1 MSRDVSGILVT
12 SLDYRLTTKALTVSV
27 SVSPSTAS
35 VASGG
40 NQQFTATV
48 ANSSNQ
54 SVTWSA
60 TGGTISTAGL
70 FTAPIVTTDQTV
82 TVKATSVA
90 DTSKSASATATVKA
104 PMAALSASPTNLAF
118 TAQQGGNPAA
128 NAISI
133 SNTGGGTLT
142 YGAAADAAWLTVS
155 PASGTAPKTLQVA
168 ANIAGLV
175 PATYTGHTTIT
186 ASGAANSQVTAVV
199 SLTIAAALPVQHSV
213 DLSWNASSSIG
224 VVSYSAYRSATPG
237 GPYML
242 VASAITGLSY
252 TDTTVQSGLTYYYV
266 MTAFDDRAQESVY
279 STEARE
285 VVP

>member
-1 MSRDVSGILVT
+1 M
-12 SLDYRLTTKALTVSV
+12 
-27 SVSPSTAS
+27 
-35 VASGG
+35 
-40 NQQFTATV
+40 
-48 ANSSNQ
+48 
-54 SVTWSA
+54 TWSA

-118 TAQQGGNPAA
+118 TAQQGGGNPAA

-175 PATYTGHTTIT
+175 PGTYTGHTTIT

-199 SLTIAAALPVQHSV
+199 SLTIAAAHGIVLHRHHGAIRTHLLLRHDRVRRPGAGKCLFH
-213 DLSWNASSSIG
+213 
-224 VVSYSAYRSATPG
+224 RSQGSCSLMPE
-237 GPYML
+237 L
-242 VASAITGLSY
+242 
-252 TDTTVQSGLTYYYV
+252 
-266 MTAFDDRAQESVY
+266 
-279 STEARE
+279 
-285 VVP
+285 